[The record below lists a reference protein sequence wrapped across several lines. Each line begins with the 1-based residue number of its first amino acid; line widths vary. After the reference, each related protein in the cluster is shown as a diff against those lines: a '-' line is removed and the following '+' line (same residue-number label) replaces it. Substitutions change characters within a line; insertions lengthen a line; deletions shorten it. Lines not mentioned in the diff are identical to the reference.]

1 MAKSAGLHELSAP
14 ALRSSR
20 NVRVSLLPGRRI
32 LQADHQDQRC
42 KQQHE
47 FRCSP
52 TNRNSMLAHSP
63 PAGTYSIHLCASS
76 QFISGRIRPTTR
88 NEALYM
94 GKPVYAY
101 MALYIHSKI

>member
-1 MAKSAGLHELSAP
+1 MTKSARLHELSAP

-20 NVRVSLLPGRRI
+20 NVRVRLLPSRRI
-32 LQADHQDQRC
+32 LQADHQDERC

-47 FRCSP
+47 FRYSP
-52 TNRNSMLAHSP
+52 TPRNSLLAHSP

-88 NEALYM
+88 NEALYV
-94 GKPVYAY
+94 GKPPY
-101 MALYIHSKI
+101 